1 MTSTERPAGIYWCSS
16 SLLLLL
22 HLSSNSATHN
32 RTSLDNH
39 YLNILYWS
47 ICSQC
52 ISSRFIPSFT
62 MTKAAHCD
70 LNMPLPGPQE
80 TSHWPL
86 SVLLLHR
93 HGQPAAELEKQPGS
107 PSPKTPSNPLLYEIP
122 GSGTMNHFIEVTG
135 LLHEWVSLY
144 PPQSFLWSPLCF
156 FKFCFLGCCDL
167 QLKNSAEL
175 TAAFSQQ
182 GMCKAMLSSPD
193 GSSLV
198 LQDTEIFSKASFSLV
213 I

>member
-1 MTSTERPAGIYWCSS
+1 MTSTERPAAIYWCSC

-62 MTKAAHCD
+62 MTKAAHCN

-80 TSHWPL
+80 TCTDL
-86 SVLLLHR
+86 SLCCCCTDMGNL
-93 HGQPAAELEKQPGS
+93 Q
-107 PSPKTPSNPLLYEIP
+107 
-122 GSGTMNHFIEVTG
+122 
-135 LLHEWVSLY
+135 
-144 PPQSFLWSPLCF
+144 QSWR
-156 FKFCFLGCCDL
+156 K
-167 QLKNSAEL
+167 
-175 TAAFSQQ
+175 
-182 GMCKAMLSSPD
+182 
-193 GSSLV
+193 SLV
-198 LQDTEIFSKASFSLV
+198 LPVLKPHPIHFYIKSLV
-213 I
+213 LAPWIILYRWQDFYMSGYHCTHPRASSEVLCAFLSPAL